1 MFQTTPPR
9 QIIQLSWSPK
19 SPLSPVSKR
28 LCRRREIKDT
38 SILCPFEQVESS
50 LQSFASDCLSLDTLH
65 NEEKKCQS
73 SDYQRS
79 ASPGMFNDISIE

>member
-9 QIIQLSWSPK
+9 QTIQLGWSPK

-28 LCRRREIKDT
+28 LRWRREIKDT
-38 SILCPFEQVESS
+38 SILCPFEQAESS
-50 LQSFASDCLSLDTLH
+50 LQSFASDCLSLGILH
-65 NEEKKCQS
+65 DKEKECQS

-79 ASPGMFNDISIE
+79 ASPG